1 MERVRNLA
9 LLKEFQKTVQNYAQK
24 LFAETSQTF
33 FFLILGADERH
44 LQY

>member
-33 FFLILGADERH
+33 FFFNFGSR
-44 LQY
+44 